1 MNATTSTLTLRL
13 SKDGWAPQALDHAL
27 SFPRKRESMT
37 PFTGIRRFVDPRFRG
52 DDT

>member
-27 SFPRKRESMT
+27 SFPQKRESMT